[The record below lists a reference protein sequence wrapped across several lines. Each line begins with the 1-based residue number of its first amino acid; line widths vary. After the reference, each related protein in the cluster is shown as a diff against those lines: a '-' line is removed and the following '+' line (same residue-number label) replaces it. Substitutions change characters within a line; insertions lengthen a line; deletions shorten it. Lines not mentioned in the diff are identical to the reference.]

1 MCPNHYLGKR
11 VIPLIHGARDALT
24 IIFSNLIYVQWKC
37 PLPQTQRYERGPCL
51 RFDPDECFTLRVVGL
66 AALPRV
72 WTLLERVGEA
82 AKCALGL
89 HLGEW
94 DLTYENESVR

>member
-1 MCPNHYLGKR
+1 
-11 VIPLIHGARDALT
+11 
-24 IIFSNLIYVQWKC
+24 
-37 PLPQTQRYERGPCL
+37 L
-51 RFDPDECFTLRVVGL
+51 RFDPDECFDLRVVGL

-89 HLGEW
+89 HLGGWE
-94 DLTYENESVR
+94 LTYENESVQLRRQPDPRSSYRHPWLTASHHLRFPAPRVPLYEIREEGVEI